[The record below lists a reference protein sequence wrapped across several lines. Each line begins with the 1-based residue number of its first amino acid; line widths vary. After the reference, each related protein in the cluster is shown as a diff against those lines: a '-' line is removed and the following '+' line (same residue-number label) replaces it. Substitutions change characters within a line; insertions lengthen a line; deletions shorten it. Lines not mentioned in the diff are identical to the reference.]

1 MKDEA
6 KELQSQRKSLIMKSG
21 VKHIITI
28 KHIKLKKIRKFRCKF
43 DLFHLV

>member
-28 KHIKLKKIRKFRCKF
+28 KHIKLKKKFRCKF